1 MSSTPTAN
9 SSRLAP
15 PWLTYLRTPRG
26 QLSITALLYFG
37 AAVLAAS
44 AVCFRPWFD
53 RTVREK
59 FPEAAPKTNVIQ
71 WRTLAKDI
79 ASGTASADEL
89 VKCSDEQLLVTY
101 GVWLDETECD
111 PEGRLADV
119 LVSQHRSRLVPR
131 VRQTLAVG
139 SREQRRRALALLQLL
154 ADAKLKNEAMSLA
167 RFAWERGR
175 RRGEPDV
182 VEQCSVL
189 IRNLESLHSE
199 KDVAHE

>member
-1 MSSTPTAN
+1 MSSTQRTN
-9 SSRLAP
+9 SVQVAP
-15 PWLTYLRTPRG
+15 AWLTYLRTPRG

-44 AVCFRPWFD
+44 AVLFRPWFD

-59 FPEAAPKTNVIQ
+59 FPEVAPKTNVAQ
-71 WRTLAKDI
+71 WRTLANDI
-79 ASGTASADEL
+79 ASGKASAEDL
-89 VKCSDEQLLVTY
+89 VKWSDEQLLVVY

-111 PEGRLADV
+111 PKGRLADV
-119 LVSQHRSRLVPR
+119 LVSQHRLRLVPR

-139 SREQRRRALALLQLL
+139 SRVQRLRALALLQLL
-154 ADAKLKNEAMSLA
+154 ADAKLKDEAMNLA

-182 VEQCSVL
+182 VEKCAVL
-189 IRNLESLHSE
+189 IRNLESLLSE
-199 KDVAHE
+199 KDDAHE